1 MSFSDL
7 LRIAPG
13 TRPDLAAIDPRGTP
27 GFEGDKETAQARVD
41 GLRDELAEFQERL
54 WAEAGQSLLV
64 VLQALDGGGKD
75 GLIRKVITAFNPQ
88 GTRVTGF
95 VVPTEE
101 ELRHD
106 FLWRVHAVTPGKGRI
121 GVFNRSHYEDVLV
134 VRVKE
139 LVPESVW
146 QDRYRQINDFEA
158 MLAAN
163 STRIVKFYLHISRD
177 EQRERFLKRLQDP
190 KKGWKWDPA
199 DLETREKWADYQAAY
214 MDALELCSTD
224 SAPWF
229 VIPADHKWYRDLAV
243 AEILAETA
251 RSMDPRWPEAQGGP
265 ERGRRPGLSLAQPV
279 LTRQAR
285 AKSRIASIALGPA
298 SVVTDRSIF
307 GSSATSRQISWMS
320 FVSSSSCASVW
331 RRSPRTDAHRWSCPR
346 RVQGPSG
353 APAGP

>member
-1 MSFSDL
+1 VSFSDL
-7 LRIAPG
+7 LRVTPG
-13 TRPDLAAIDPRGTP
+13 TRPNLAEIDPRGTP
-27 GFEGDKETAQARVD
+27 GFEGDKTAAQDRVD
-41 GLRDELAEFQERL
+41 DLRDELADFQERL
-54 WAEAGQSLLV
+54 WAEAGQSLLI

-88 GTRVTGF
+88 GTRVSGF

-106 FLWRVHAVTPGKGRI
+106 FLWRVHAATPGKGRI

-158 MLAAN
+158 SLAAN

-177 EQRERFLKRLQDP
+177 EQRERFMKRLEDP
-190 KKGWKWDPA
+190 KKGWKWDSA

-251 RSMDPRWPEAQGGP
+251 RSMDPQWPKPDED
-265 ERGRRPGLSLAQPV
+265 LSA
-279 LTRQAR
+279 
-285 AKSRIASIALGPA
+285 
-298 SVVTDRSIF
+298 VVVPD
-307 GSSATSRQISWMS
+307 
-320 FVSSSSCASVW
+320 
-331 RRSPRTDAHRWSCPR
+331 
-346 RVQGPSG
+346 
-353 APAGP
+353 